1 MALLRLS
8 CGLSSSDDY
17 KMLIGQ
23 RHSDIQIWPLIGQEH
38 QPI

>member
-17 KMLIGQ
+17 KMLI
-23 RHSDIQIWPLIGQEH
+23 RHSDIQIWPLIGQKH